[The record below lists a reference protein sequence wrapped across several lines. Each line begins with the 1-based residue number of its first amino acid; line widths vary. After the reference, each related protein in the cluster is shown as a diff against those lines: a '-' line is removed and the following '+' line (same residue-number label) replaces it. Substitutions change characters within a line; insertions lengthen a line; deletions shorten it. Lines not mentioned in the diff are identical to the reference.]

1 MKNSPEVKVSWNW
14 VICFHFKLSLIILQ
28 APLSSVDL
36 VSCVIFVEMD
46 QENQTEPV
54 NSDNSTAGITLILQ
68 TAFIVSQIS
77 SYECRFLLTL
87 ICFCVLPN
95 VTGWQLLRSPTFL
108 SLYVFI
114 II

>member
-1 MKNSPEVKVSWNW
+1 M
-14 VICFHFKLSLIILQ
+14 SLIILQ